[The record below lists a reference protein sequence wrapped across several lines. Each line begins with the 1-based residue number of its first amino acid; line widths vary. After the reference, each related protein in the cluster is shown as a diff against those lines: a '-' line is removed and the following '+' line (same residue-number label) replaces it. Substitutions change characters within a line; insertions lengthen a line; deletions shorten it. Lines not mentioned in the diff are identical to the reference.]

1 MKVLSLCDGY
11 SSGRLALDILDKKV
25 ERYVAYEI
33 DPNALAVSQDNWT
46 DIEYKGDILKFDLE
60 EDYFDLVLS
69 GTPCTSVSLANKGGG
84 NITEGESALFFKFY
98 EILQQVKLINPN
110 VKFLFENV
118 PMNKFSKDTITDLLK
133 VEPLIINSNLV
144 SFQNRKRLYWTNIK
158 VDDNIEDKEIYLKDN
173 YSKTYDDKLVLKGK
187 GLNKLS
193 RDRCRV
199 TDVKSLKCPTIM
211 KSQEKLPT
219 DAIVFKDND
228 VYRYPTR
235 EECEMMQ
242 NLPSNYTKSVNYR
255 IATGLIGNAW
265 TINIITHLLKNL

>member
-11 SSGRLALDILDKKV
+11 SSGRLALDIQDKKV

-60 EDYFDLVLS
+60 EDFFDLVLS

>member
-46 DIEYKGDILKFDLE
+46 DIETKGDILKFDLE

-144 SFQNRKRLYWTNIK
+144 SFQNRKRLY
-158 VDDNIEDKEIYLKDN
+158 Y
-173 YSKTYDDKLVLKGK
+173 
-187 GLNKLS
+187 
-193 RDRCRV
+193 
-199 TDVKSLKCPTIM
+199 
-211 KSQEKLPT
+211 
-219 DAIVFKDND
+219 
-228 VYRYPTR
+228 
-235 EECEMMQ
+235 
-242 NLPSNYTKSVNYR
+242 
-255 IATGLIGNAW
+255 
-265 TINIITHLLKNL
+265 

>member
-11 SSGRLALDILDKKV
+11 SSGRLALHLLDKKV
-25 ERYVAYEI
+25 EQYVSYEI
-33 DPNALAVSQDNWT
+33 DKNALTVSQNNWT
-46 DIEYKGDILKFDLE
+46 DIEYKGDMLKFDLKE
-60 EDYFDLVLS
+60 NFFDLVLS

-98 EILQQVKLINPN
+98 EILQQVKKVNPN

-118 PMNKFSKDTITDLLK
+118 PMNTFSKNTITDLLEI
-133 VEPLIINSNLV
+133 EPLVINSNLV

-158 VDDNIEDKEIYLKDN
+158 IDNTLKDKGIYLKN
-173 YSKTYDDKLVLKGK
+173 CYSKTYDNKLVLKGK
-187 GLNKLS
+187 GLNKLN
-193 RDRCRV
+193 RDRCRI
-199 TDVKSLKCPTIM
+199 TDVNSLKCPTIM

-219 DAIVFKDND
+219 DAIVFKHREI
-228 VYRYPTR
+228 YRYPTR

-242 NLPSNYTKSVNYR
+242 NLPIGYTNSVNYR

-265 TINIITHLLKNL
+265 TINIITHLLKNI

>member
-11 SSGRLALDILDKKV
+11 SSGRLALEILNIPV
-25 ERYVAYEI
+25 NRYVAYEI
-33 DPNALAVSQDNWT
+33 DNNALAVSKDNWS
-46 DIEYKGDILKFDLE
+46 DIEYKGDMLNFDLNE
-60 EDYFDLVLS
+60 NHFDLVLS

-265 TINIITHLLKNL
+265 TINIINHLLKNL